1 MKRFIQ
7 ELQRRNVI
15 KSALAYLVV
24 AWLLTQ
30 VLAIL
35 IPTFDLSEDLL
46 RIAIIILAIVFPCW
60 IVFAWVYEI
69 TPDGLKKT
77 NNVPPEYSIARQ
89 TSNQLNYVIIAG
101 LIIAIGL
108 LIRSNL
114 QSPEV
119 IIQKQKFASIPKDT
133 VKSIAVLAF
142 ADMSPEKNQAY
153 FSDGISEEILNL
165 LTKIPDLKVIS
176 RTSSFSYKDKGM
188 DIKQIGEELGVGY
201 ILEGS
206 IRKYGSTF
214 RITTQLIDA
223 MTGVGIW
230 SATFDR
236 DMEDIL
242 KVQGEIAMKVTEQ
255 LKVALFD
262 TELVAKTID
271 MNAYK
276 LYIQAVQMTVE
287 NSAESN
293 TNAITL
299 LKRSIAIDS
308 AYAPAWA
315 DLSYLYY
322 QAGYTLLTMPDELA
336 MQQGR
341 LAAKKAIALDSESVL
356 GYISLAFLEN
366 AAWNFEEANS
376 LLENA
381 LVLEPNNPRAI
392 TAKAEFAVYCGKP
405 ELAIDLALKLIELDP
420 LNNNHYLMLSQNY
433 WMNGNYKK
441 AEESLR
447 EYLLYHPNSGW
458 GNGMMGTVQLS
469 LGNPEHSLEYIE
481 KDNHLFW
488 RAYKICP
495 TVFAMGNIEQA
506 NQLLEDFIAEW
517 GDQERPFVAD
527 VYAFRKDKDEA
538 FTWLELAYE
547 NKDSSLLRVLNYP
560 AMQNLWGDPR
570 WNTFIHKLKLTEEHG
585 FHLD

>member
-46 RIAIIILAIVFPCW
+46 RIAIIILVIVFPFW
-60 IVFAWVYEI
+60 LVFAWVYEI

-119 IIQKQKFASIPKDT
+119 IIQKQKFATIPKDT
-133 VKSIAVLAF
+133 TKSIAVLAF
-142 ADMSPEKNQAY
+142 ADMSPERDQEY

-165 LTKIPDLKVIS
+165 LAKIPDLKVIS

-276 LYIQAVQMTVE
+276 LYIQAGQMTVE

-293 TNAITL
+293 TNAIKL
-299 LKRSIAIDS
+299 LKQSIAIDS
-308 AYAPAWA
+308 TYAPAWA

-392 TAKAEFAVYCGKP
+392 SAKADFAVYCGKP
-405 ELAIDLALKLIELDP
+405 ELAIDMSLKLIELDP

-469 LGNPEHSLEYIE
+469 LGNPENSLEYIE

-495 TVFAMGNIEQA
+495 TVFAMGNIEEA

-538 FTWLELAYE
+538 FKWLELAYE

-570 WNTFIHKLKLTEEHG
+570 WNTFIHKLKLPEEHG